1 MKVRVKVSIC
11 CLVAGSR
18 KDPSFVKWEALLLS
32 SMVTWTMT
40 WPSVLCAVLIV
51 GSTDCGQ
58 KLEQQEGGL
67 GVQLKSDL

>member
-1 MKVRVKVSIC
+1 MSIC
-11 CLVAGSR
+11 CLVAGNR

-32 SMVTWTMT
+32 STVTWTMA
-40 WPSVLCAVLIV
+40 WLSVLCTVLKC
-51 GSTDCGQ
+51 STDRGQ